1 MRKSILLLSAI
12 LLLIACQRDPGVSA
26 DTDVRA
32 AIRLSVSEILSSSA
46 RISVECRQ
54 DDVVSCL
61 ITPPQ
66 KWEGEAAEYLSMD
79 AIEKWDFISASGR
92 ESALEGQLFRG
103 LSSRSRYF
111 VGAVGLD
118 AQGKVITA
126 PVFTTFET
134 VMMSVALS
142 AQYTGRTDDGRYAFA
157 ASIVPDKSTAS
168 YKYIFDDIHIKA
180 GADEIRK
187 LLLSDAADVHTAT
200 EPVDLTLTSEGR
212 KVVVAALPYDMDGNP
227 GDVAMLV
234 AAGEMTLV
242 SVDFGTPVE
251 LPAVDKDDKIFEAVV
266 DAPASG
272 EFTVTVN
279 GEQYGFLP
287 YSGNGGVGSFTG
299 KEGIAYP
306 AVGLDA
312 AQTGTRPL
320 SYSISKAVGRMQ
332 KISEGGSRFWCST
345 GAAGKLFIRI
355 DLSHEDGIPRYYF
368 RIPEPENVILHESF
382 DLFAYSGDYMK
393 PANGCAVALTP
404 DVADGTEPGEMQA
417 WNMTNAQGANKNE
430 VGYQKTWY
438 DYPTQVSG
446 KVLASE
452 SYIRNRDMSGWK
464 ILNCGEKV
472 GAIQLSVSGTDTFG
486 VLETPA
492 LTALEG
498 TAEVTLEIDIAR
510 FSTSSKNKIA
520 IRIGGEGTF
529 LSGEVQVDGKDSKT
543 LEVSGS
549 EYQFGYEADVCP
561 PSKSNG
567 ALDKPVSHFK
577 FRIGNAGPQTTVI
590 VDASVGANAKRDNA
604 SASRCFVSDLKIS
617 R

>member
-1 MRKSILLLSAI
+1 MKKSILLLSAV
-12 LLLIACQRDPGVSA
+12 LLLCACRRDSDVSS

-32 AIRLSVSEILSSSA
+32 AIKLNVSEILSSSA
-46 RISVECRQ
+46 RVSVECRQ

-66 KWEGEAAEYLSMD
+66 KWEGDAAGYLSMD

-118 AQGKVITA
+118 ARGKVITA

-134 VMMSVALS
+134 VTMSVALS
-142 AQYTGRTDDGRYAFA
+142 AQYTGRTADDGYAFA
-157 ASIVPDKSTAS
+157 ASIVPDKSAAS
-168 YKYIFDDIHIKA
+168 FRYIFDDVHIKA
-180 GADEIRK
+180 GADEIRE
-187 LLLSDAADVHTAT
+187 LLLSDAADVRTAT
-200 EPVDLTLTSEGR
+200 ETVELTLSSENR

-242 SVDFGTPVE
+242 SVDFATPVE
-251 LPAVDKDDKIFEAVV
+251 LPAADMEETVFEAVV

-279 GEQYGFLP
+279 GEQYGFMP

-306 AVGLDA
+306 AVGLNA
-312 AQTGTRPL
+312 EQTGTRPL
-320 SYSISKAVGRMQ
+320 SYSVSKAVGRML
-332 KISEGGSRFWCST
+332 KISEGGSRFWCAT
-345 GAAGKLFIRI
+345 GAAGKLLVRI
-355 DLSHEDGIPRYYF
+355 DLSGEDGIPRYYF

-438 DYPTQVSG
+438 DYPTQKTG

-452 SYIRNRDMSGWK
+452 AYIRNRDMSGWK

-486 VLETPA
+486 VLETPS
-492 LTALEG
+492 LSALEG
-498 TAEVTLEIDIAR
+498 TSDVTLEIDIAR

-520 IRIGGEGTF
+520 IRIGGKGTF
-529 LSGEVQVDGKDSKT
+529 LSGEVTVDGKDSKT
-543 LEVSGS
+543 LDVSGN

-567 ALDKPVSHFK
+567 TLDKPVSHFK
-577 FRIGNAGPQTTVI
+577 FRIGGAGPETSVI
-590 VDASVGANAKRDNA
+590 VDSSAGANERRDNA
-604 SASRCFVSDLKIS
+604 GASRCFVFDLKIS
-617 R
+617 K

>member
-1 MRKSILLLSAI
+1 MLLLG
-12 LLLIACQRDPGVSA
+12 ACQRDAVSS

-32 AIRLSVSEILSSSA
+32 AIRLSVSDVLSSSA
-46 RISVECRQ
+46 KISVECRQ
-54 DDVVSCL
+54 TDVVSCL
-61 ITPPQ
+61 VTPPQ

-79 AIEKWDFISASGR
+79 AVEKWDFISANGR
-92 ESALEGQLFRG
+92 AASLESQLFRN
-103 LSSRSRYF
+103 LAAQSRYF

-118 AQGKVITA
+118 ADGKVITA

-134 VMMSVALS
+134 VSMSVSLS
-142 AQYTGRTDDGRYAFA
+142 ASYAGRSGDGKYAFTASIAPDRSTAEFRYVFGDAHISATAGELRELLLGGGADVKA
-157 ASIVPDKSTAS
+157 ASEA
-168 YKYIFDDIHIKA
+168 
-180 GADEIRK
+180 
-187 LLLSDAADVHTAT
+187 
-200 EPVDLTLTSEGR
+200 VDLTLESPSK
-212 KVVVAALPYDMDGNP
+212 KVLLAALPYDMDGNP

-242 SVDFGTPVE
+242 SVDLGGSTE
-251 LPAVDKDDKIFEAVV
+251 LPSLEDNEYVYEGTV
-266 DAPASG
+266 DAPASA
-272 EFTVTVN
+272 EFTVTIN
-279 GEQYGFLP
+279 GEQYGFMP

-320 SYSISKAVGRMQ
+320 TYSVSKSVGRMQ
-332 KISEGGSRFWCST
+332 KLSEGGSRFWCAT
-345 GAAGKLFIRI
+345 GAAGKLFVRI
-355 DLSHEDGIPRYYF
+355 DLSCGDGIPRYYF
-368 RIPEPENVILHESF
+368 RIPEPEGVLLHESF

-404 DVADGTEPGEMQA
+404 DAVDGTEPGEMQA

-430 VGYQKTWY
+430 VGYQKTWF

-452 SYIRNRDMSGWK
+452 AYIRNRDMDGWK

-492 LTALEG
+492 LSALDG
-498 TAEVTLEIDIAR
+498 TSDVTLELDIAR

-520 IRIGGEGTF
+520 VRIGGSGSF
-529 LSGEVQVDGKDSKT
+529 LSGEVTVDGKDT
-543 LEVSGS
+543 RALELSGS
-549 EYQFGYEADVCP
+549 EYQFGYEADICP

-577 FRIGNAGPQTTVI
+577 FRIGGATAQTTVI
-590 VDASVGANAKRDNA
+590 IDSSVGANAKRDNA
-604 SASRCFVSDLKIS
+604 SASRCFVFDLKIS